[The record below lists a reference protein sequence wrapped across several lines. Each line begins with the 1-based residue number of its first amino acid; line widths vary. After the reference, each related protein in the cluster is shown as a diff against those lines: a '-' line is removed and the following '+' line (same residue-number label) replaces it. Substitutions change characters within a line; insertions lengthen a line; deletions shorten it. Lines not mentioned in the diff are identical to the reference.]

1 MKRFIRT
8 AAILSFL
15 TVIGASN
22 LFAVSNNSNNK
33 RTIRPASGITKPNH
47 DDDDEEWKKDRKK
60 NGHHNGNHY
69 GQTKRPEHK
78 PSTPAHKPAV
88 PDHKPSAPAH
98 KPSAPEHRPPAPAH
112 KPSAPEYRPPA
123 PRPSHKTPKPHIRKP
138 APVPA
143 PAPKRPKQQRPLKRR
158 RCNTHGF
165 YEYEWNDDAECPKCH
180 HHTTRVRVNLC
191 F

>member
-22 LFAVSNNSNNK
+22 LFAVPNNSNNK
-33 RTIRPASGITKPNH
+33 RAIRPASGITKPNH
-47 DDDDEEWKKDRKK
+47 DDNDEEWKKDRKK

-78 PSTPAHKPAV
+78 PSTPTHKPAV
-88 PDHKPSAPAH
+88 PDHKPSAP
-98 KPSAPEHRPPAPAH
+98 EH
-112 KPSAPEYRPPA
+112 RPPA
-123 PRPSHKTPKPHIRKP
+123 PRPSHKTPKPHIHKP

-180 HHTTRVRVNLC
+180 HHTARVRVNLC